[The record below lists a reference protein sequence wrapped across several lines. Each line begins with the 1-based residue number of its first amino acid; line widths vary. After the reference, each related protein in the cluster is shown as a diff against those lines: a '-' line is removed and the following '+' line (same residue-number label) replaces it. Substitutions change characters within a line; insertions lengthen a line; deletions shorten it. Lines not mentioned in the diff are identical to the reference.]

1 MRSAPAKTVPSA
13 LRPALAALCGLGLA
27 GMAATAH
34 AGDAAPATRPI
45 PYAAIAAPAAPGDV
59 EGEIASAARTN
70 GLDPALVRA
79 VALQESGLR
88 HEARSNKGAM
98 GVMQLTAD
106 TAHDLGVDP
115 KDLHQNIQGGA
126 AYLRT
131 LIGAF
136 GGDVAK
142 ALAAYNAGPGAV
154 QRYNGVPPFAETRN
168 YVNQIMARLAVGAAG
183 AVSTPLPAQA
193 ARAALQVASSVR
205 AAAMGASPSAL
216 PTGSDPI
223 GDALA
228 VAMGR

>member
-1 MRSAPAKTVPSA
+1 MRPALVKTVPSP
-13 LRPALAALCGLGLA
+13 LRPALAAAFGLGLA
-27 GMAATAH
+27 ALATAAH
-34 AGDAAPATRPI
+34 AGDAAPPTRPI
-45 PYAAIAAPAAPGDV
+45 PYVALAAPAAPGDV

-79 VALQESGLR
+79 VAVQESGLR
-88 HEARSNKGAM
+88 HDARSNRGAM

-131 LIGAF
+131 LIVAF
-136 GGDVAK
+136 GGDVSK

-168 YVNQIMARLAVGAAG
+168 YVNQIMARVAVGAAN
-183 AVSTPLPAQA
+183 AVSAPLPVQA
-193 ARAALQVASSVR
+193 ARAAMQMASSVKT
-205 AAAMGASPSAL
+205 AAQAISPSAL
-216 PTGSDPI
+216 PSGSDPI
-223 GDALA
+223 GDVIAT
-228 VAMGR
+228 AMGR

>member
-1 MRSAPAKTVPSA
+1 MRSAFAKTVPA
-13 LRPALAALCGLGLA
+13 PFRLAFAAACGLGLA
-27 GMAATAH
+27 AMASTAH

-88 HEARSNKGAM
+88 REARSNKGAM

-106 TAHDLGVDP
+106 TA

-131 LIGAF
+131 LIVAF

-154 QRYNGVPPFAETRN
+154 MRYNGVPPFAETRN
-168 YVNQIMARLAVGAAG
+168 YVNQIMARVAVGAVG
-183 AVSTPLPAQA
+183 AVSTPLPTQA
-193 ARAALQVASSVR
+193 ARAALQVASTVK
-205 AAAMGASPSAL
+205 AAAQAVSPSAL
-216 PTGSDPI
+216 PNGSDPI

>member
-1 MRSAPAKTVPSA
+1 MRSAFAKTVPA
-13 LRPALAALCGLGLA
+13 PFRPAFAAACGLGLA
-27 GMAATAH
+27 AMASTAH

-88 HEARSNKGAM
+88 REARSNKGAM

-106 TAHDLGVDP
+106 TAKDLGVDA

-131 LIGAF
+131 LIVAF

-154 QRYNGVPPFAETRN
+154 MRYNGVPPFAETRN
-168 YVNQIMARLAVGAAG
+168 YVNQIMARVAVGAVG
-183 AVSTPLPAQA
+183 AVSTPLPTQA
-193 ARAALQVASSVR
+193 ARAALQVASTVK
-205 AAAMGASPSAL
+205 AAAQAVSPSAL
-216 PTGSDPI
+216 PNGSDPI
-223 GDALA
+223 GEALA